1 MIVAS
6 MKKKEKHGGQRTEE
20 KGATLVISSAWAAG

>member
-1 MIVAS
+1 
-6 MKKKEKHGGQRTEE
+6 MKKKEKHGGQQRAEE